1 MKRWWRTGLSGPQ
14 VEQLQRDARILLE
27 RYGPK
32 AREIALQRAAA
43 YRHRHFRGGPAQP
56 GSGLHRRA
64 EQAVRVRCCRF
75 VGLHAD
81 AHRPRP
87 RVDRMKRR
95 DSS

>member
-43 YRHRHFRGGPAQP
+43 YRHRHFREAAQLSRVAACIDELSKQSVSDVAALSTWTP
-56 GSGLHRRA
+56 MPPMLVARA
-64 EQAVRVRCCRF
+64 DEVIE
-75 VGLHAD
+75 
-81 AHRPRP
+81 
-87 RVDRMKRR
+87 
-95 DSS
+95 

>member
-43 YRHRHFRGGPAQP
+43 YRHRHFREAAQLSRVAACIDELSSSP
-56 GSGLHRRA
+56 CQMLPLWRTCTPTLIARA
-64 EQAVRVRCCRF
+64 DEVIE
-75 VGLHAD
+75 
-81 AHRPRP
+81 
-87 RVDRMKRR
+87 
-95 DSS
+95 